1 MKADIN
7 ATFSALNSFFLDTSS
22 MTINE
27 AYLNHLLDIQCFN
40 TDRNFYEDAKGKRI
54 KSTALVWRNFVTL
67 ANECI
72 RENEEPRREHFAT
85 NYHLK
90 KWLDTYGRGYESIA
104 DTVKLVEDYRKNDC
118 R

>member
-7 ATFSALNSFFLDTSS
+7 ATFSALNSYFLDTSN

-40 TDRNFYEDAKGKRI
+40 VDRHLRGDAQDKRI
-54 KSTALVWRNFVTL
+54 KTTSLVWRNFVNL
-67 ANECI
+67 ANDCI
-72 RENEEPRREHFAT
+72 REIEEPRREHFAT

-104 DTVKLVEDYRKNDC
+104 ETVKLVDDYRKEEFK
-118 R
+118 

>member
-7 ATFSALNSFFLDTSS
+7 ATFTALNSYFLDTSS

-27 AYLNHLLDIQCFN
+27 TYLNHLLDIQCFN
-40 TDRNFYEDAKGKRI
+40 VDRHLREDALSKRI
-54 KSTALVWRNFVTL
+54 KTTSLVWRNFVTL

-72 RENEEPRREHFAT
+72 RENEEPRPEHFAT

-104 DTVKLVEDYRKNDC
+104 DAVKLVENYRKNGC
-118 R
+118 K